1 MLTMLAARNW
11 WLFLVRGLAALLF
24 GILAF
29 LQPGIT
35 LASLI
40 LVFGAYAL
48 VEGVFAIG
56 AGFGAPSGV
65 RWWIILGGLA
75 AITIGL
81 LTLISPEATAIA
93 VVTFIG
99 ALAVARGVAEVI
111 TAFTMRKTI
120 EGEWLYILSGI
131 VSILF
136 GLYVIVF
143 PGAGALALLWLIGF
157 YALFAGVMS
166 LAMGWRLRGI
176 AKGEPGGMMGTGA
189 A

>member
-1 MLTMLAARNW
+1 MMTMLAARNW
-11 WLFLVRGLAALLF
+11 WLFLVRGIAALLF

-48 VEGVFAIG
+48 VDGVFAIG

-65 RWWIILGGLA
+65 RWWIILGGVA
-75 AITIGL
+75 VIAIGL
-81 LTLISPEATAIA
+81 LALISPAATAVA
-93 VVTFIG
+93 VVTLVG
-99 ALAVARGVAEVI
+99 ALSVARGVAELV
-111 TAFTMRKTI
+111 TAFTMRKMI
-120 EGEWLYILSGI
+120 EGEWLYILSGA

-136 GLYVIVF
+136 GLYVIVY

-157 YALFAGVMS
+157 YAVFAGVMYI
-166 LAMGWRLRGI
+166 AMGWRLRGI
-176 AKGEPGGMMGTGA
+176 ATRAPA
-189 A
+189 AM